1 MLRRLTDTLF
11 QNSFLPFIL
20 KDEKSSSKKRKPRK
34 QPQQTLNRKRQW
46 FNFPKSCFLRDVLQ
60 ETVGTFCGVI
70 QKKVVASTLYH
81 KSSVLPRDVEG
92 TYLTIRVAVIKTVRG
107 LRTGVR

>member
-1 MLRRLTDTLF
+1 M
-11 QNSFLPFIL
+11 
-20 KDEKSSSKKRKPRK
+20 
-34 QPQQTLNRKRQW
+34 
-46 FNFPKSCFLRDVLQ
+46 LQ

-81 KSSVLPRDVEG
+81 KSSVLPRDVDG